1 MDSPKKQ
8 ASKILR
14 DKKMYQ
20 RWLAIFMCLALVVT
34 SGTVTALKLTG
45 QAWTGTEQVYACTYT
60 PHQHTEQC
68 YNAEGELVCGLSDK
82 VLHTHDARCYDA
94 EGNLVCGMEE
104 LEEHSHTSECYTE
117 VKTLICTEEEHEA
130 IPAHTHTDE
139 CYTTETVEQ
148 KDLTC
153 GLEEGAN
160 AVEAQPAV
168 EGHHHT
174 DACYTIT
181 PAVEATYDEEGN
193 ELTAAVPEQRTLTC
207 GLEESE
213 GQPAVEAVPGHVHT
227 EECYTT
233 QQVEKQVLTCG
244 LEEHDEE
251 IPAHHHSDECYT
263 TEMVLTCDKPELIAH
278 EHTDECYAI
287 EYDADGNEVS
297 RTLTCKLPQLVA
309 HQHGDECF
317 TELALEAEGTYCGK
331 EAHKHTGS
339 CYMEVNGELVLTCD
353 KEEHI
358 HTDECFVEPAAEPV
372 MQEFRGEDYTITVS
386 YDPAAFEAEVTLAVR
401 EIAEGTEEYEQ
412 SYQQS
417 LEATGSDSLSFAR
430 FFDVTFLND
439 EGSEVEPAE
448 GYNVDVQIAYD
459 NPVEIAD
466 NENGQAVHFVQD
478 EEGNI
483 VVETPETAVEENAF
497 NFSQGSFST
506 VGTVIGSGSGNGI
519 TSGESYFIYVKSGN
533 NYYALGIDSK
543 GQPKKQEVS
552 VSPDGGTVTFGGV
565 SEDGFLW
572 NYTKDGN
579 SNYLQNATYTGYY
592 ISPRDNDQL
601 IRNEKKNVSLNRN
614 NSDGTYKIYRYRDEG
629 YYYLQYYNN
638 AFTANGG
645 SNNNNASSV
654 YFAKP
659 VLPAA
664 SVEIT
669 GPEQVGVDDT
679 ITLTATV
686 KATNESTIKSPKGSF
701 RWEITNDNEVV
712 TVSNTE
718 QSTLEVTGVALGNA
732 TIKVTYTEDGK
743 EFPDDHPVKVVASKF
758 IDDGLA
764 YPTGKQ
770 KFENGEWHD
779 ADGLVGLHQEYWQGP
794 GIDGSGT
801 NQWPRIWYDEGT
813 IEHTSSSSENG
824 FTDGGDHI
832 VKVEM
837 THSDYLGNPRSPS
850 VLAIGEADANK
861 TWAYNKGIKTVSV
874 NRVYPDA
881 KRPLESEQHQSGT
894 YDKFVQSSKADATYI
909 YCEANQ
915 HYYEKGTDY
924 WNQNA
929 ASADAGLFYR
939 RLVSSD
945 YYDYAVMTIT
955 PEPGYYVTGIKI
967 VCYAGSRNYLSGC
980 TRLADGGEFHA
991 TFDLAHGLNPSF
1003 VIRSDAF
1010 AHPDNASRRLQEYVI
1025 LITTAAIPSPL
1036 YVQYDPGVIVNAQG
1050 REQSAV
1056 DFFAYDAKWL
1066 ADSKKEDGT
1075 GRFTDTDSLTASSAT
1090 VDKIEKTGD
1099 NNTWTD
1105 GDLNYTIGAIANDFE
1120 TAAQSHGYRFVGWK
1134 IEYYDEVK
1142 LNGDDLEKI
1151 EFTKKSNS
1159 GNTETYD
1166 NGEKVMPLVTN
1177 ARIIAQWEPIPAAE
1191 IVKKVTG
1198 LEEGQPKTYS
1208 FTVTAYDLAS
1218 TLKTFQVKTRWRD
1231 SDGPHED
1238 IKPVPFTNGV
1248 GRFDLTLDGNH
1259 EGFACTISGLPNG
1272 TYTVEETETGGAK
1285 TVTYSSEDHKL
1296 VVTNADDPKYQKTAT
1311 LTITNDFS
1319 EPKGQKVKILKVDA
1333 SSSGTNQFLAGA
1345 AFKLIGK
1352 DNADNSINFA
1362 ADGQDPVYTLTVTTK
1377 EDGVVIDRLLPEGT
1391 YTLTETTAP
1400 EYYEGMKEPLTF
1412 TVDNNTVT
1420 AQDEG
1425 HVKTVAG
1432 AAIVYKTPGV
1442 ETSGIDHFEI
1452 RVKNT
1457 VADLADG
1464 QIKKMAAGTP
1474 NSLLEGAG
1482 FDLYR
1487 APTEDDKTED
1497 IVQLPGGTADQKAVK
1512 VASISATGKD
1522 GIAKLPSLEYNVQYY
1537 LVETKTPA
1545 GYTSSG
1551 KPIEIKYTKGSDGF
1565 GLNVEVATEPNQT
1578 PSAKVDEEDGKTV
1591 IVYNNAGVELPHT
1604 GGMGTKWFTVGGGLL
1619 MVLAAGLYFW
1629 NKRRI
1634 SEM

>member
-45 QAWTGTEQVYACTYT
+45 QAWTGTEQVLTCTYQ
-60 PHQHTEQC
+60 PHQHTPEC
-68 YNAEGELVCGLSDK
+68 YNEAGELVCGLSDQ

-104 LEEHSHTSECYTE
+104 LEEHTHTSDCYTE
-117 VKTLICTEEEHEA
+117 TKTLVCGQEEHEA
-130 IPAHTHTDE
+130 IPAHHHTDE
-139 CYTTETVEQ
+139 CY
-148 KDLTC
+148 
-153 GLEEGAN
+153 A
-160 AVEAQPAV
+160 
-168 EGHHHT
+168 
-174 DACYTIT
+174 
-181 PAVEATYDEEGN
+181 
-193 ELTAAVPEQRTLTC
+193 
-207 GLEESE
+207 
-213 GQPAVEAVPGHVHT
+213 
-227 EECYTT
+227 
-233 QQVEKQVLTCG
+233 
-244 LEEHDEE
+244 
-251 IPAHHHSDECYT
+251 

-287 EYDADGNEVS
+287 ELDADGNEVS

-339 CYMEVNGELVLTCD
+339 CYMEVNGELVFTCD

-386 YDPAAFEAEVTLAVR
+386 YDPAAFEAEVSLNVR

-430 FFDVTFLND
+430 FFDVTFLD
-439 EGSEVEPAE
+439 AEGNEVEPAE

-478 EEGNI
+478 EEGNT
-483 VVETPETAVEENAF
+483 VVETPETEVEENAF

-506 VGTVIGSGSGNGI
+506 VGTVVTQGLTNS
-519 TSGESYFIYVKSGN
+519 EKYFIYVKTGN
-533 NYYALGIDSK
+533 TEGYALGVDAEGDGTVAQEITITADTITFPDEVNENQYLWEYASK
-543 GQPKKQEVS
+543 KLKNVATGKYLDPKKNSALREDNDETPSLTRQN
-552 VSPDGGTVTFGGV
+552 DGSYIIERDSRYLTF
-565 SEDGFLW
+565 SNSSFA
-572 NYTKDGN
+572 GN
-579 SNYLQNATYTGYY
+579 STNG
-592 ISPRDNDQL
+592 
-601 IRNEKKNVSLNRN
+601 ENVA
-614 NSDGTYKIYRYRDEG
+614 K
-629 YYYLQYYNN
+629 
-638 AFTANGG
+638 
-645 SNNNNASSV
+645 V

-659 VLPAA
+659 VTPAE

-669 GPEQVGVDDT
+669 GSTNIAVGETV
-679 ITLTATV
+679 TLTATV
-686 KATNESTIKSPKGSF
+686 KTANGSTIKNPQGSF
-701 RWEITNDNEVV
+701 RWEITDDNGVV
-712 TVSNTE
+712 TIADTD
-718 QSTLEVTGVALGNA
+718 QSTLEVTGAALGNA
-732 TIKVTYTEDGK
+732 TIKVTYTENGTG
-743 EFPDDHPVKVVASKF
+743 FSANHSVTVVASKF

-770 KFENGEWHD
+770 KLENGEWHD

-794 GIDGSGT
+794 GIAGSGT
-801 NQWPRIWYDEGT
+801 DQWPRIWYDEGT
-813 IEHTSSSSENG
+813 IEHKSNSNTNG

-850 VLAIGEADANK
+850 VLAIGEADANE
-861 TWAYNKGIKTVSV
+861 TWAHNKGIKTVSV
-874 NRVYPDA
+874 NQVYPDA
-881 KRPLESEQHQSGT
+881 KRPPESEQHQSGT

-924 WNQNA
+924 WNRNA

-991 TFDLAHGLNPSF
+991 TFNLAHGLNPSF

-1010 AHPDNASRRLQEYVI
+1010 AHPDNASRGLQEYVI

-1036 YVQYDPGVIVNAQG
+1036 YVQYDPGVIVNAEGQ
-1050 REQSAV
+1050 EQSAV
-1056 DFFAYDAKWL
+1056 DFFAYDVKWL

-1142 LNGDDLEKI
+1142 LNDDDLEKI

-1238 IKPVPFTNGV
+1238 IKPVPFTNDV
-1248 GRFDLTLDGNH
+1248 GHFDLTLDGNH

-1296 VVTNADDPKYQKTAT
+1296 VVTNADDPKHQKTAT

-1497 IVQLPGGTADQKAVK
+1497 IVQLPGGTAEQKAVK